1 MIHALRE
8 FVALA
13 NSPLS
18 FMYDAFL
25 DTPVSLVIA
34 AVALL
39 ALLALFALNRSG
51 VARLA
56 PYFFCVKA

>member
-13 NSPLS
+13 NSPLAL
-18 FMYDAFL
+18 MYDAFL

-34 AVALL
+34 AV